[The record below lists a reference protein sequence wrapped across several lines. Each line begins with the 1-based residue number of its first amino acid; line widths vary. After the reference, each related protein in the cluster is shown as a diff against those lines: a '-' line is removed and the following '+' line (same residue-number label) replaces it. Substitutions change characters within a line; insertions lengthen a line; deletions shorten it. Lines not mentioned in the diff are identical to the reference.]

1 MSAGGII
8 EGCSSNNAN
17 KCASCRHQRR
27 RCPTDCIF
35 RPYFPLRKQVEFE
48 SARRIF
54 GVSNMERM
62 LRNLGVQDRAKSVE
76 SMIWEATCWSK
87 DSINGPLGCLKRL
100 IDSERQAKQE
110 NQLLRKQ
117 LYSLSQSGRSTQID
131 EKQQNQTTE
140 QMLNMEGSE
149 NDQVYATPDSD
160 IARNYYFDSE
170 EDLGLHWQ
178 GNIYT
183 RFGSVNP
190 QEIEGGRILHTT
202 LQSSP
207 LSNYDQINGR
217 AHVRD
222 INANHGPVAQAS
234 STPSPIAQIQRRRSL
249 EGHQKADHSFPI
261 NPQEIDHG
269 RTIVSLSQA
278 NPFPY
283 RYGNET
289 YAGDIGLNDH
299 IGQVASVH
307 SPLVQAR
314 QIRNQLDEV
323 SSQATFFNTPL
334 ANHHQVSNLPSA
346 YNHQWR
352 GFSVQDQALVNPNIV
367 HSQQMLGQGVNFH
380 RSAIVAPEPN
390 RFRGTDVLQAP
401 YHVDQ
406 LNNVR

>member
-8 EGCSSNNAN
+8 EGCSSNSAN

-35 RPYFPLRKQVEFE
+35 RPYFPLRKQIEFE

-54 GVSNMERM
+54 GISNMERM
-62 LRNLGVQDRAKSVE
+62 LRNLGVQDRANSVE
-76 SMIWEATCWSK
+76 SIIWEATCWSK

-117 LYSLSQSGRSTQID
+117 LYSLSRSGRSTQID
-131 EKQQNQTTE
+131 EKQQNQTNE
-140 QMLNMEGSE
+140 QMLNIEGSAS
-149 NDQVYATPDSD
+149 DQVYATPDSD

-170 EDLGLHWQ
+170 EGLELHWQ

-190 QEIEGGRILHTT
+190 QEIEGGRILQTT

-217 AHVRD
+217 THVRD
-222 INANHGPVAQAS
+222 INGNHGRVAHAS
-234 STPSPIAQIQRRRSL
+234 STPNPIAQMQRRGNL
-249 EGHQKADHSFPI
+249 ESHQKANPSFPS

-269 RTIVSLSQA
+269 RTIVSLSQV
-278 NPFPY
+278 NSFPH
-283 RYGNET
+283 RYGNEA
-289 YAGDIGLNDH
+289 YVGD
-299 IGQVASVH
+299 IGQVASLH
-307 SPLVQAR
+307 NAILQTR

-323 SSQATFFNTPL
+323 SSQAAFFNTPL
-334 ANHHQVSNLPSA
+334 ANHHQVSLPSA

-352 GFSVQDQALVNPNIV
+352 GFHVQDQALVNPNIV
-367 HSQQMLGQGVNFH
+367 HSQQMLGQGVDFH
-380 RSAIVAPEPN
+380 RSANAAPEPN
-390 RFRGTDVLQAP
+390 RVRGTSVLQAP

-406 LNNVR
+406 QNNVR